1 MVSKKE
7 EVFVGS
13 NVRHQNRIGWLR
25 RLIESGMRR
34 CVSDF
39 LLRNF

>member
-7 EVFVGS
+7 EVLSV
-13 NVRHQNRIGWLR
+13 QMCDIKTGWLR

>member
-7 EVFVGS
+7 EVLS
-13 NVRHQNRIGWLR
+13 EMCDIKTGWLR